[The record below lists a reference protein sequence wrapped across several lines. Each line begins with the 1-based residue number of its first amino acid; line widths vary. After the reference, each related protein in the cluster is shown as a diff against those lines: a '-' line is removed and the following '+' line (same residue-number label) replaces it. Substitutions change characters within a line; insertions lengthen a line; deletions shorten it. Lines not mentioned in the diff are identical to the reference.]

1 MRSILNNKNLSE
13 KYKMDNMDI
22 SVLKMPE
29 LKEMV
34 RRYGLKRTS
43 KLTKAQLVNV
53 LVDHLESIVAEPV
66 EPIKAE
72 DVVELPTQEIEAAVA
87 ELSVESDDSPPEES
101 PPKKTRKPRKR
112 KTISDS
118 D

>member
-1 MRSILNNKNLSE
+1 
-13 KYKMDNMDI
+13 MDNIDV

-29 LKEMV
+29 LRELV
-34 RRYGLKRTS
+34 RRYNLKRTS

-53 LVDHLESIVAEPV
+53 LMEHLESIVAEPV

-72 DVVELPTQEIEAAVA
+72 EVLELPVQDLEEAVA
-87 ELSVESDDSPPEES
+87 ELSVDSEETPPES

>member
-1 MRSILNNKNLSE
+1 MENISE
-13 KYKMDNMDI
+13 
-22 SVLKMPE
+22 VHTLKMPE
-29 LKEMV
+29 LKELV
-34 RRYGLKRTS
+34 RRYGLKKTS

-53 LVDHLESIVAEPV
+53 LMEHLESIVADPA
-66 EPIKAE
+66 EPIKPE
-72 DVVELPTQEIEAAVA
+72 EVLELPVQDLEEAVA
-87 ELSVESDDSPPEES
+87 ELSVESDETPPES

>member
-1 MRSILNNKNLSE
+1 
-13 KYKMDNMDI
+13 MDNIDV

-29 LKEMV
+29 LRELV
-34 RRYGLKRTS
+34 RRYNLKRTS

-53 LVDHLESIVAEPV
+53 LMEHLESIVAEPV

-72 DVVELPTQEIEAAVA
+72 EVLQLPTQELEEAVA
-87 ELSVESDDSPPEES
+87 ELSVSEESPEES
-101 PPKKTRKPRKR
+101 PPESPPPKKKTRKASALPRKR